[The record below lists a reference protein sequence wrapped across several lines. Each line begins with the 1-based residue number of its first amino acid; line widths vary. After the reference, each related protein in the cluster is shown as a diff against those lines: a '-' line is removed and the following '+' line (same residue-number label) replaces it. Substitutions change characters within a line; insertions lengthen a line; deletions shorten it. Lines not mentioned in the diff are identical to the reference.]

1 MSQWYE
7 EAEKEVGLAVDD
19 DDDDNDNDD
28 DDKDGDEDEMDH
40 VRMKTCRS
48 NAISLWTSQ
57 HSTAPPLRYSSSFK
71 TFQSFQ
77 IPSKNQ
83 VFKSRTSQN
92 FQPRKRSSRPQ
103 YEHVS
108 LAFAGRPLEKNK
120 EVDHEIIISH
130 PNQ

>member
-28 DDKDGDEDEMDH
+28 GDEDEDEMDH

-77 IPSKNQ
+77 ILSKSKYSKEEHLKIFSPESAQADLSMNMLAL
-83 VFKSRTSQN
+83 
-92 FQPRKRSSRPQ
+92 PLLEDPLKRIR
-103 YEHVS
+103 
-108 LAFAGRPLEKNK
+108 R
-120 EVDHEIIISH
+120 
-130 PNQ
+130 

>member
-40 VRMKTCRS
+40 VRMKTCRW

-77 IPSKNQ
+77 IL
-83 VFKSRTSQN
+83 SQKASI
-92 FQPRKRSSRPQ
+92 QK
-103 YEHVS
+103 
-108 LAFAGRPLEKNK
+108 
-120 EVDHEIIISH
+120 
-130 PNQ
+130 

>member
-40 VRMKTCRS
+40 VRMKTSRW

-57 HSTAPPLRYSSSFK
+57 HLTAPPLRYSSSSK
-71 TFQSFQ
+71 TFQSFLD
-77 IPSKNQ
+77 SFKNQ
-83 VFKSRTSQN
+83 VVKSRQYQN

-120 EVDHEIIISH
+120 EVDNVIIIS
-130 PNQ
+130 PSN

>member
-19 DDDDNDNDD
+19 DDDDNDNDY

-77 IPSKNQ
+77 ILSKSKYSKVAHLKIFSPESAQADPSMNMLAL
-83 VFKSRTSQN
+83 
-92 FQPRKRSSRPQ
+92 PLLEDPLKRIR
-103 YEHVS
+103 
-108 LAFAGRPLEKNK
+108 R
-120 EVDHEIIISH
+120 
-130 PNQ
+130 

>member
-7 EAEKEVGLAVDD
+7 EAEKEVGFAVDD
-19 DDDDNDNDD
+19 DDDDDGNDD
-28 DDKDGDEDEMDH
+28 EDGDEDEMDH

-48 NAISLWTSQ
+48 NAILLWTSQ
-57 HSTAPPLRYSSSFK
+57 HLTAPPLRYSSSFK

-77 IPSKNQ
+77 ILSKNQ